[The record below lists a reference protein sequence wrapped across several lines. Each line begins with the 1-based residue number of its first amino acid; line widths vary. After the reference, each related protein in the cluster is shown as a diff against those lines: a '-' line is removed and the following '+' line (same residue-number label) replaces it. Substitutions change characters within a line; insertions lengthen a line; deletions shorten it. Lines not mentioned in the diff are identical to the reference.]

1 MKRTVLN
8 VQQGTHEW
16 LAARAASDGT
26 ASEAPA
32 MMGHGKYQTRTD
44 LLDQRKHG
52 ISKDVDAGTQALFD
66 RGHEA
71 EALARPIAEEIIG
84 EELSPTTVVLEID
97 GMKLLASLDGITFDD
112 EAIWEHKL
120 YSESLAE
127 QISSGNLD
135 EHYTIQMDQ
144 ELLVS
149 GAKKCLFMTSDGTKE
164 KCEWM
169 WYESSQEKF
178 DAIIAGWKQFH
189 KDLATHEQR
198 QIKEAPKAEPVE
210 SFPVPAIQVRGEL
223 VSCNLQ
229 AITPVFDKFLAEAN
243 TELKT
248 DEDFAQGE
256 ADAKA
261 SREAAKTL
269 KLKAKEVVDQIAP
282 VSEVVRTLETYAA
295 KFDALGLK
303 LEKAV
308 KEQKES
314 IKGKIA
320 MEARAAFQAHV
331 MTLEA
336 EIFPIRMQLDTP
348 DFGGAMKGMRTIAS
362 LHNAVDTLLAQSK
375 IAADEAARDLRAK
388 LAWYNEHAAEKF
400 LFHDLQQLIGKPMD
414 DFQLVVTTRIEQHKK
429 AEAEKLE
436 AERERIRLEEEAKAK
451 REAERKEAEA
461 AAVQQ
466 AVTTGLS
473 VVKQAVENDQV
484 KVQHIPTEEVIDT
497 GATMK
502 LGQICDRLG
511 FSLPADFIRSLGI
524 EPVGRERAAVLY
536 RESDFPKICD
546 SLIARVQA
554 ARNHAIEELR
564 KAA

>member
-8 VQQGTHEW
+8 VQQGTPEW
-16 LAARAASDGT
+16 MAARAASDGT

-32 MMGHGKYQTRTD
+32 ALGKGKYQTRTD
-44 LLDQRKHG
+44 LLDQRKNG
-52 ISKDVDAGTQALFD
+52 ITKDVDAGTQALFD

-71 EALARPIAEEIIG
+71 EAMARPIAEEIIG

-149 GAKKCLFMTSDGTKE
+149 GAKKCLFMTSDGTTE
-164 KCEWM
+164 KCAWF

-189 KDLATHEQR
+189 KDLATHEPR

-223 VSCNLQ
+223 VACNL
-229 AITPVFDKFLAEAN
+229 ADITPRFDKFLTETN

-256 ADAKA
+256 ADGKA

-282 VSEVVRTLETYAA
+282 VSEVVRTLEAYAA

-308 KEQKES
+308 KEQKEA
-314 IKGKIA
+314 IKAKIA
-320 MEARAAFQAHV
+320 MDARTAFHAHI
-331 MTLEA
+331 MELEK
-336 EIFPIRMQLDTP
+336 EIFPIRIQLLDSP

-362 LHNAVDTLLAQSK
+362 LHNAVDTLLSQSK
-375 IAADEAARDLRAK
+375 VSADAVARDLRTK
-388 LAWYNEHAAEKF
+388 LAWYKENASSHNY
-400 LFHDLQQLIGKPMD
+400 LFHDLQQIITKPLD
-414 DFQLVVTTRIEQHKK
+414 DFQLVVNTRIEQHNK
-429 AEAEKLE
+429 AEAERLE
-436 AERERIRLEEEAKAK
+436 AERQRIQQEEQ
-451 REAERKEAEA
+451 A
-461 AAVQQ
+461 AAGQLKD
-466 AVTTGLS
+466 AITTGIG
-473 VVKQAVENDQV
+473 VVKTTFENGSPQ
-484 KVQHIPTEEVIDT
+484 VQHIPVADVIDT
-497 GATMK
+497 GATIK
-502 LGQICDRLG
+502 LGQICERLG
-511 FSLPADFIRSLGI
+511 FTVSTEFIRSLGV
-524 EPVGRERAAVLY
+524 EPAGRERADVLY
-536 RESDFPKICD
+536 READFPTICD
-546 SLIARVQA
+546 WLIGHIQSV
-554 ARNHAIEELR
+554 RNSAIEGMR

>member
-8 VQQGTHEW
+8 VQQNTQEW

-26 ASEAPA
+26 ASETPA
-32 MMGHGKYQTRTD
+32 MRGHSKHQTRTD

-52 ISKDVDAGTQALFD
+52 ITKDVDAGTQALFD

-84 EELSPTTVVLEID
+84 EELSPTTIVLEID
-97 GMKLLASLDGITFDD
+97 GLKLLASLDGITFSD
-112 EAIWEHKL
+112 EIIFEHKL

-127 QISSGNLD
+127 QVRNKTLD
-135 EHYTIQMDQ
+135 KHYTDQ
-144 ELLVS
+144 LDMQLLVS
-149 GAKKCLFMTSDGTKE
+149 GAKRCLFMTSDGTKE

-189 KDLATHEQR
+189 KDLATHEPR

-223 VSCNLQ
+223 VACNL
-229 AITPVFDKFLAEAN
+229 ADITPRFDKFLTETN

-256 ADAKA
+256 ADGKA

-282 VSEVVRTLETYAA
+282 VSEVVRTLEAYAA

-308 KEQKES
+308 KEQKEA
-314 IKGKIA
+314 IKAKIA
-320 MEARAAFQAHV
+320 MDARTAFHAHI
-331 MTLEA
+331 MELEK
-336 EIFPIRMQLDTP
+336 EIFPIRIQLLDSP

-362 LHNAVDTLLAQSK
+362 LHNAVDTMLSQSK
-375 IAADEAARDLRAK
+375 VGADAVARDLRTK
-388 LAWYNEHAAEKF
+388 LAWYKENASSHNY
-400 LFHDLQQLIGKPMD
+400 LFHDLQQIITKPLD
-414 DFQLVVTTRIEQHKK
+414 DFQLVVNTRIEQHKK
-429 AEAEKLE
+429 AEEERLE
-436 AERERIRLEEEAKAK
+436 AERQRIQQEEQ
-451 REAERKEAEA
+451 A
-461 AAVQQ
+461 AAGQLKD
-466 AVTTGLS
+466 AITTGIG
-473 VVKQAVENDQV
+473 VVKTTFENGSPQ
-484 KVQHIPTEEVIDT
+484 VQHIPVADVIDT
-497 GATMK
+497 GATIK
-502 LGQICDRLG
+502 LGQICERLG
-511 FSLPADFIRSLGI
+511 FTVSTEFIRSLGV
-524 EPVGRERAAVLY
+524 EPAGRERAAVLY
-536 RESDFPKICD
+536 READFPTICD
-546 SLIARVQA
+546 WLIGHIQSV
-554 ARNHAIEELR
+554 RNSAIEGMR